1 MGPGADAGS
10 ESGAVTFRPFLAVLQ
25 REVLKLFRQRGR
37 LLASMIRPLIWL
49 LVIGTGVESLIG
61 GEGGGSYRQFLVPGI
76 LGMTMLFGAMLA
88 ALSTVYDK
96 ESGVMR
102 MLVIAPFP
110 HYWIVIAKLLG
121 ATLSAAIQALL
132 LLALLGILGYLGA
145 VVSWPL
151 LALGILGTALA
162 CGAIGMVIAAITR
175 TLDNYAVIMNVVIF
189 PSFFFS
195 GALYPVSHLP
205 SALAWIA
212 AVNPFTYG
220 VDLLKHAAL
229 PPGHVF
235 AADFSPLMD
244 LGVLVLFTILAVTM
258 ACFRFSQESAVQ
270 PLLQVPGKR
279 RRKPQPG

>member
-1 MGPGADAGS
+1 
-10 ESGAVTFRPFLAVLQ
+10 VTARPFLAVIQ

-49 LVIGTGVESLIG
+49 LVIGAGVESLIG

-121 ATLSAAIQALL
+121 AILSAVIQAMILL
-132 LLALLGILGYLGA
+132 VLLAVLGFLGSI
-145 VVSWPL
+145 VSWPL

-162 CGAIGMVIAAITR
+162 SGAIGMVIAAVTR

-205 SALAWIA
+205 PALAWIA
-212 AVNPFTYG
+212 TVNPFTYG

-229 PPGHVF
+229 PAGHAF
-235 AADFSPLMD
+235 AADFSPLLD
-244 LGVLVLFTILAVTM
+244 IGVLVLFSAVAITG
-258 ACFRFSQESAVQ
+258 ACIRFSQESAVQ
-270 PLLQVPGKR
+270 PLLQVPGR
-279 RRKPQPG
+279 RRKKPQAG